1 MTIPTLILISERDDW
16 TTADACRKLVAGES
30 EPGNSRQ
37 KSDGAAIQLIV
48 YPDAYHSFELS
59 ALQTP
64 VTYFGHHL
72 EFNKLV
78 TDQSREALHE
88 FLGATMAR

>member
-1 MTIPTLILISERDDW
+1 MRAFLAMSFSVTMMI
-16 TTADACRKLVAGES
+16 G
-30 EPGNSRQ
+30 G
-37 KSDGAAIQLIV
+37 QLIV
-48 YPDAYHSFELS
+48 YPGAYHAFDISS
-59 ALQTP
+59 LQTP

-88 FLGATMAR
+88 FLEATMAQ